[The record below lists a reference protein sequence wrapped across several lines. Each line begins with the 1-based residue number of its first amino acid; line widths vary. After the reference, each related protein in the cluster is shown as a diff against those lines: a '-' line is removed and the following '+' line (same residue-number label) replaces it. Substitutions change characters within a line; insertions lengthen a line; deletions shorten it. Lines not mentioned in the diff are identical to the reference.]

1 MGLLRDLFKSS
12 FQKWIENA
20 SYEDLAE
27 AYEQARQQ
35 WLKKGGGDKTQRMYR
50 LDAEMSKRTAEK
62 WKNDPRRNKD
72 QNFRWTDAN
81 RWD

>member
-35 WLKKGGGDKTQRMYR
+35 WLKKGGGDKTQRMNR
-50 LDAEMSKRTAEK
+50 LDAEMPKRPAEK
-62 WKNDPRRNKD
+62 CKHDPRRNKD
-72 QNFRWTDAN
+72 PNFRWTDAN

>member
-27 AYEQARQQ
+27 ASE
-35 WLKKGGGDKTQRMYR
+35 
-50 LDAEMSKRTAEK
+50 KR
-62 WKNDPRRNKD
+62 
-72 QNFRWTDAN
+72 RW
-81 RWD
+81 R